1 MSKQAAKV
9 QEVRL
14 VEAHGQR
21 LTTNSLVMAE
31 QFGRKHKNI
40 LAKIEAS
47 FSSLEPEIIEFNRLN
62 FKPSE
67 YIDSSGKS
75 NKFYQLTEE
84 GFTEIAMSLTGEK
97 AKLVR
102 IKFLAEFKRLHKLLT
117 EPGRKSELQHKRDT
131 LKPMT
136 DMLKFVRETI
146 GKSAP
151 NVSHYGNE
159 SLLCNRAL
167 TGKWESIEESTLDV
181 YDTRLLAAIRNHNT
195 LLITRFPANKER
207 KEPLDK
213 FVAEYRI
220 KHPRLMLVGN
230 GESL

>member
-1 MSKQAAKV
+1 MSKQAAKI
-9 QEVRL
+9 QELRL
-14 VEAHGQR
+14 VEVHGQK
-21 LTTNSLVMAE
+21 LTTTSLVIAE
-31 QFGRKHKNI
+31 QFGRKHSHVLK
-40 LAKIEAS
+40 
-47 FSSLEPEIIEFNRLN
+47 SL
-62 FKPSE
+62 
-67 YIDSSGKS
+67 D
-75 NKFYQLTEE
+75 
-84 GFTEIAMSLTGEK
+84 
-97 AKLVR
+97 KLVGRYGFVLSSYVTLQNKVERMYILDERQFLIVMPFIGGKKSIDGQERLVDEFLR
-102 IKFLAEFKRLHKLLT
+102 INKILT
-117 EPGRKSELQHKRDT
+117 EPGRKSEIQHKRDT

-151 NVSHYGNE
+151 NVNHYGNE

-167 TGKWESIEESTLDV
+167 TGKWEPIDEPTLDV